1 MHLVQRIAAI
11 VLTLGLSASLV
22 GCGFHLKGTNPSA
35 APIAYSKLHLA
46 MPQYG
51 DTQDFEKKL
60 GVYLTASGVQISD
73 ASDAYVLRVLE
84 YSPRRLELNGKLIET
99 LLRLTVTFQIEDQQG
114 RPVTEPRTVSA
125 TRTYQ
130 YDVATVNT
138 DDQENRYLSQILVD
152 DIAQQISRQL
162 SSNRLP
168 IVNTPAQQMAAPAVA
183 PTSQNP

>member
-11 VLTLGLSASLV
+11 VLTLGLSASFV
-22 GCGFHLKGTNPSA
+22 GCGFHLKGTSPTT

-46 MPQYG
+46 MPQG
-51 DTQDFEKKL
+51 QNTQALEKKL
-60 GVYLTASGVQISD
+60 AVYLTASGVQISN
-73 ASDAYVLRVLE
+73 AGDAYVLRVLE
-84 YSPRRLELNGKLIET
+84 YNPRRLELNGKLVET

-168 IVNTPAQQMAAPAVA
+168 TVTTTEQPQAAPVVVPAQPK
-183 PTSQNP
+183 P